1 MVPTVEYPVEGLP
14 PSDHIGGTEYEVV
27 CTMQKANAVLNGVW
41 IAVSNRVGVEDG
53 IPYLGS
59 SFFVDPWGK
68 IKAMANDK
76 TDEVL
81 VHEIDFEQIRLARQ
95 AYPLLRDRRPDT
107 YEILTKSFGSEA
119 YYHKDR
125 VRR

>member
-1 MVPTVEYPVEGLP
+1 
-14 PSDHIGGTEYEVV
+14 
-27 CTMQKANAVLNGVW
+27 MQKANAVLNGVW